1 MNSESEAMGEKTDNK
16 RKRLLLLTSSAGGGH
31 MQAAKTKAVEALS
44 ADPDIEII
52 QKDLLIDMVGR
63 RFGKCFVQLWNIS
76 QKKGNLRML
85 SFLSSNILTADR
97 LFWVWIF
104 SKVLF
109 ILIRKDID
117 RIIDTQPVGTSA
129 TIKAIKVA
137 RRFTGKELKLEK
149 VITELPTEKV
159 LHFFKPIKKLSQ
171 ADRPYLRLISAT
183 PLLRP
188 DQTSDAFWQK
198 NCGLKVDDV
207 LYEDFPLRAA
217 FENFRQKL
225 NSPTKRMKIEIK
237 VKNYIEKFLI
247 ADTIKRGNLHTE
259 IFRDKIALTIE
270 PTDKVSTILLGSQP
284 TEEATIKY
292 VKSFIEMAN
301 KAGDRGFRHL
311 LFVFCNHEAV
321 HRNSLLRRVHDA
333 IQKFTD
339 YPEYLNIIPM
349 CFQGDEV
356 IAPLY
361 YRSDA
366 TFTRSGGL
374 TSMELMTVAQGQIW
388 IHSEIK
394 GTLEREK
401 LGNGMPIWERGNA
414 YYLREKKGAQFITP
428 ETFADFCS
436 SYFIPESASSS
447 LA

>member
-1 MNSESEAMGEKTDNK
+1 MTVKTDKK
-16 RKRLLLLTSSAGGGH
+16 RKKLLLVTSSGGGGH
-31 MQAAKTKAVEALS
+31 IQAAKAKAVKALS
-44 ADPDIEII
+44 DDPETEIL
-52 QKDLLIDMVGR
+52 QKDILIDWVGR
-63 RFGKCFVQLWNIS
+63 RFGKCFVYMWNVS

-85 SFLSSNILTADR
+85 SFLSKNIPIADV
-97 LFWVWIF
+97 LFWIRIF
-104 SKVLF
+104 SKTLTT
-109 ILIRKDID
+109 IIREDVD
-117 RIIDTQPVGTSA
+117 QIIDTQPVGTSA
-129 TIKAIKVA
+129 IIKAIKVA
-137 RRFTGKELKLEK
+137 RRFTGKSLTLEK

-159 LHFFKPIKKLSQ
+159 LHFFKPIKGLSQ
-171 ADRPYLRLISAT
+171 ADRSFLRLVSTT

-188 DQTSDAFWQK
+188 DQTPDAFWLK
-198 NCGLKVDDV
+198 NCGLNEAEVR
-207 LYEDFPLRAA
+207 YEDFPLRAA
-217 FENFRQKL
+217 FETFRKKL
-225 NSPTKRMKIEIK
+225 DAPTERMKIEIK

-247 ADTIKRGNLHTE
+247 ADTIKKGNLYAE
-259 IFRDKIALTIE
+259 IYRDKIAIVIE
-270 PTDKVSTILLGSQP
+270 PDDKVSTILLGSQP

-292 VKSFIEMAN
+292 VKSFIEMAR
-301 KAGDRGFRHL
+301 KAGNRGFRHL
-311 LFVFCNHEAV
+311 LFVFCNHEAE

-374 TSMELMTVAQGQIW
+374 TSMELMSVAQGQIW

-394 GTLEREK
+394 GAMEREK
-401 LGNGMPIWERGNA
+401 LCNGMPVWERGNA

-428 ETFADFCS
+428 ETFSDFCS
-436 SYFIPESASSS
+436 PFFMPESASSS